1 MKLLIK
7 LNFWTQK
14 NKILRM
20 NMKTTYLIFIIAL
33 LLFAQSC
40 NTKVETALPN
50 QENVLSVE
58 AALVFKSGD
67 VKPVA
72 RTEFFLLNKSFDT
85 ILAESGFMSSIS
97 ASSLPQR
104 IKDNFSNMNK
114 INPVK
119 TFAVAVNVSEN
130 IETLQ
135 LPLAKVINDTKSHI
149 AYSTTTDFQGKA
161 QFKDIK
167 AGEYFL
173 FGYTKVGE
181 SVAVW
186 NLKTEVK
193 SGQNTITLDQKNAL
207 TSD

>member
-1 MKLLIK
+1 
-7 LNFWTQK
+7 
-14 NKILRM
+14 M
-20 NMKTTYLIFIIAL
+20 NMKTIYLTFIIAL

-40 NTKVETALPN
+40 NSVLPK

-72 RTEFFLLNKSFDT
+72 RTEFHLLDKSLDK
-85 ILAESGFMSSIS
+85 ILQESDFISFYNSSVS
-97 ASSLPQR
+97 NSDLPQR
-104 IKDNFSNMNK
+104 IKDGLQKMNE
-114 INPVK
+114 IE
-119 TFAVAVNVSEN
+119 TFAFVASFATEMKAF
-130 IETLQ
+130 Q
-135 LPLAKVINDTKSHI
+135 PSLAKAINDTKPHI
-149 AYSTTTDFQGKA
+149 IYTTTTDFQGKA

-173 FGYTKVGE
+173 FGYTQVGK

-193 SGQNTITLDQKNAL
+193 SGQNTIILDQNNAL
-207 TSD
+207 TSN